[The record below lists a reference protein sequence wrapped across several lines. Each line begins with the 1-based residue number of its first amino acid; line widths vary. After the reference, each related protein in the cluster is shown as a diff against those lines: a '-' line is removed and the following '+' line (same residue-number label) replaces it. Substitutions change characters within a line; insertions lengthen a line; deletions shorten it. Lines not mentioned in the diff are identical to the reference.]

1 MEWRILK
8 ATFKRNLI
16 INLRAYCSG
25 LLISKR
31 VNEFCAAL
39 CACWVESL

>member
-1 MEWRILK
+1 MELRILK

-16 INLRAYCSG
+16 INLRAYCSEI
-25 LLISKR
+25 LISKR
-31 VNEFCAAL
+31 VNEFCSTF